1 MDVEQKKEKK
11 GLLSHLRQID
21 QTFRDICREKAA
33 AHFGAAIDWK
43 SCHHHHE
50 HSYKWLLIS

>member
-50 HSYKWLLIS
+50 HSYK